1 MTWHPI
7 SEPPPHPERPHT
19 AMLRRTDHEC
29 VCLLPGPVM
38 WDASTRRWTRESGAP
53 IRFDADAE
61 YHWRDEEDIL
71 ADPRLAHLA
80 DGAPLATDTQE
91 YLTRGER
98 PASHRKFV
106 IEADHT
112 AMYSDGRT
120 EWNTRLVSL
129 ESAPRAPSQVTE
141 PLAVPVTESPNPAFG
156 CLLHEKGDN
165 DMTAM
170 QRRLHHAACVLDGD
184 GDEWGGVGILRS
196 AIDELE
202 RYQNQVSV
210 AKQVVTAGV
219 ALMHHTQVGE
229 WAGVRSFLE
238 QETSDYEPFETSNV

>member
-91 YLTRGER
+91 YLKRGER

-141 PLAVPVTESPNPAFG
+141 PLAVPVTESPNP
-156 CLLHEKGDN
+156 
-165 DMTAM
+165 
-170 QRRLHHAACVLDGD
+170 RSAACCMNRLADAGQTVPRLPR
-184 GDEWGGVGILRS
+184 RS
-196 AIDELE
+196 VPQCRQGTAADAWMLMRHITSVSGAEPQAE
-202 RYQNQVSV
+202 RQTRRES
-210 AKQVVTAGV
+210 
-219 ALMHHTQVGE
+219 
-229 WAGVRSFLE
+229 
-238 QETSDYEPFETSNV
+238 